1 VPDCGK
7 PLGRSPRAATP
18 QRLISIVKSRPEVN
32 TPDLQICH
40 IEAPYLSEVTDRYAV
55 ENVWSISPGLAPIQ
69 IRNLEIDMTDTCS
82 GKPA

>member
-18 QRLISIVKSRPEVN
+18 QRLISIVKSRPELN

-40 IEAPYLSEVTDRYAV
+40 IEAPYLSEVTDRFAV

-69 IRNLEIDMTDTCS
+69 IRNLKIDVTDTCS
-82 GKPA
+82 RKPA